1 MPLCY
6 GTVLQS
12 AEFEVPDELEVS
24 VPESAPHEKMIDT
37 VAVDAKRILL
47 RYGTPIAI
55 LDRVSEVDRIALA
68 RQVSR
73 TRLPDREPR
82 LKALLAE
89 HGYLQ
94 VD

>member
-1 MPLCY
+1 LCY

>member
-1 MPLCY
+1 M
-6 GTVLQS
+6 
-12 AEFEVPDELEVS
+12 
-24 VPESAPHEKMIDT
+24 PESAPRKKMIDS

-55 LDRVSEVDRIALA
+55 LDLVSEVDRIALA
-68 RQVSR
+68 RTVSR

-82 LKALLAE
+82 LRALLKE

-94 VD
+94 AQ

>member
-1 MPLCY
+1 MARLFR
-6 GTVLQS
+6 S
-12 AEFEVPDELEVS
+12 ADFEVLDDLEVS
-24 VPESAPHEKMIDT
+24 VPESAPHEKIIDS

-82 LKALLAE
+82 LRALLAE

-94 VD
+94 VG

>member
-1 MPLCY
+1 MF
-6 GTVLQS
+6 GTVFRS
-12 AEFEVPDELEVS
+12 VDFEVLDELEVS
-24 VPESAPHEKMIDT
+24 VPESAPHEKVIDS

-82 LKALLAE
+82 LRALLEE